1 MRKLML
7 VLAGCLTVIFCGPAT
22 SWAGDISYNVNFTVG
37 SGSVHGFIE
46 TNGAV
51 GTLSVGDIVSWNLL
65 LNDGVS
71 TFDLMGTS
79 NSAVGVVGTSLSAT
93 TTDLSFNFSNSTE
106 DYVLF
111 QNPSLGSGINF
122 LCFEGVNNNCSG
134 NSSSLNLA
142 TAEGFENIQVL
153 PEQGNQIV
161 GIVGT
166 SATPEPSSLLLF
178 GTSLLGLAPFRRKL
192 FGR

>member
-1 MRKLML
+1 MQKSLWVVTL
-7 VLAGCLTVIFCGPAT
+7 LFVAIAAPLAR
-22 SWAGDISYNVNFTVG
+22 AGDISYNVNFTVG
-37 SGSVHGFIE
+37 AGSVNGFIQ

-79 NSAVGVVGTSLSAT
+79 NSVVDIVGTSLSAT
-93 TTDLSFNFSNSTE
+93 ATDLFFNFSNATG
-106 DYVLF
+106 DVVDF
-111 QNPSLGSGINF
+111 QNPFIHSGINF
-122 LCFEGVNNNCSG
+122 LCFEGTAGGCSG
-134 NSSSLNLA
+134 NPSSINLLVNLED
-142 TAEGFENIQVL
+142 TIQVL

-161 GIVGT
+161 GIAGT
-166 SATPEPSSLLLF
+166 SETPEPSSLLLF

>member
-1 MRKLML
+1 MRKYLWIVTL
-7 VLAGCLTVIFCGPAT
+7 LFVAIAAPLAR
-22 SWAGDISYNVNFTVG
+22 AGDITYNVNFTVG
-37 SGSVHGFIE
+37 IGSVHGSIQ

-79 NSAVGVVGTSLSAT
+79 NSAVDINGTSLSAT
-93 TTDLSFNFSNSTE
+93 ATDLFFNFSNTTE
-106 DYVLF
+106 DFVLF
-111 QNPSLGSGINF
+111 QNPVLGSGENF
-122 LCFEGVNNNCSG
+122 LCFEGAVAGCSAPSSINLRVNIDDTS
-134 NSSSLNLA
+134 
-142 TAEGFENIQVL
+142 QVL
-153 PEQGNQIV
+153 PETGVQIV
-161 GIVGT
+161 GIAGT

-178 GTSLLGLAPFRRKL
+178 GTSLLGLAPVRRKL